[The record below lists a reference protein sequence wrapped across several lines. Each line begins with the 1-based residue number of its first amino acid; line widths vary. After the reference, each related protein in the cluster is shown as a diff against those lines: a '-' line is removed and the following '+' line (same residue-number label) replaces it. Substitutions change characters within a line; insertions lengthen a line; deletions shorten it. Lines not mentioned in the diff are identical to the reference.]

1 MVIHSFYFTPEEAG
15 RIESA
20 VRRGI
25 HTRTAPRVGNVDIV
39 AAHHGSRTIEVSF
52 YIPALEEYR
61 ALRFGRDEQSS
72 AEIEHR
78 VRERLADL

>member
-25 HTRTAPRVGNVDIV
+25 HTRTAPRVG
-39 AAHHGSRTIEVSF
+39 
-52 YIPALEEYR
+52 
-61 ALRFGRDEQSS
+61 RDEQSS
-72 AEIEHR
+72 AGIEHR